1 MSPECWIYLEKLYV
15 RAEKEFQTVVWLLA
29 APPLT
34 AVRGSG
40 ILLSSSSASPASPF
54 PSSSLGIRK
63 SSLSVGRPEAHLATS
78 FLDSRSVGCS
88 STVRKERG
96 LEKVGFP
103 NHTFWWH
110 THYLDSS
117 NFLSIGQSWSATR
130 PARRAKPSWESLP
143 SNFAEREVI
152 SSTASVVYLLG
163 GRGYLWGNNISHL
176 PYLDLQSDK

>member
-1 MSPECWIYLEKLYV
+1 MSIVLFVLIITVEMAHWFHNIGRARRANGRNVTCECWIYLVRFYV
-15 RAEKEFQTVVWLLA
+15 RAEKECQTVVWLLA

-40 ILLSSSSASPASPF
+40 ILLSSSSASPAPL

-103 NHTFWWH
+103 NQTLVTHT
-110 THYLDSS
+110 
-117 NFLSIGQSWSATR
+117 
-130 PARRAKPSWESLP
+130 LP
-143 SNFAEREVI
+143 
-152 SSTASVVYLLG
+152 
-163 GRGYLWGNNISHL
+163 
-176 PYLDLQSDK
+176 